1 MLLRRLF
8 SPRTLEFR
16 DGCLAG
22 AVHLATVAA
31 HTFVADATA
40 ETLSTDEAKEKLV
53 GVANRLVSRGRPLV
67 GWPYGLLYRATY
79 VSSERPRRPWPAH
92 LST

>member
-53 GVANRLVSRGRPLV
+53 GVANRLVSRGRPFAER
-67 GWPYGLLYRATY
+67 PYELLYRATY
-79 VSSERPRRPWPAH
+79 VSSARPRLP
-92 LST
+92 